1 MHACM
6 SFTSVVDDFWHSFGP
21 KGAKM
26 LKDDFHIFPGAPS
39 GMFLVKKWAVSGAF
53 VKTKGGFRW
62 FQVLSTFY

>member
-39 GMFLVKKWAVSGAF
+39 GMFLVKKWVVTGAF
-53 VKTKGGFRW
+53 VKTKVGFRW
-62 FQVLSTFY
+62 FQVFSTFY